1 MPDVS
6 GEKGK
11 IRLFWILREQLTQ
24 GEGCRLQENI
34 LLPKGCLECRVPEQV
49 LSSLFEWRLIL
60 SIGSVSYSL

>member
-1 MPDVS
+1 MLDPS

-24 GEGCRLQENI
+24 GEGHKLQENI
-34 LLPKGCLECRVPEQV
+34 LLLNGHLECRVPERV
-49 LSSLFEWRLIL
+49 LFSLFEWRLIL